1 MKKKYPIINYQNYIN
16 NTLILEK
23 NKLPDLKDA
32 CRTYK
37 LKIGG
42 NKPDLIKRL
51 NEYLYKCKY
60 AIILQKYVKRWIVCL
75 FFKLKGPALY
85 NRKICVNDTDFV
97 TLEPINEIN
106 VTNFYSMNDK
116 QDFTYGFD
124 ITSLIQSFKY
134 NIKKINPY
142 NRYILNPE
150 TIYKIKRCY
159 NLSYILFDSFRKE
172 NSKIELYKHNQKRR
186 IPFMNRHSNSGYVVS
201 TNNIDMINRY
211 STIVELRNNNID
223 RRIQLLFIEIDLLGN
238 YTSYLWFQ
246 NLSYVQFRSLYRII
260 NDMWN
265 TRLNISNNIKLNI
278 CPYYSPFDNI
288 FNHRVFP
295 NDINEYDIKVG
306 CLIVFENLIYSGI
319 NEEYRKLGALYTL
332 TALTAVSFEA
342 RQAYPFLYE
351 SIS

>member
-1 MKKKYPIINYQNYIN
+1 MKKKYPIINYHNYIN
-16 NTLILEK
+16 NNLTIEK

-51 NEYLYKCKY
+51 KEYLYKCKY

-97 TLEPINEIN
+97 TLEPINEIDIE
-106 VTNFYSMNDK
+106 NFYSIVDK

-134 NIKKINPY
+134 KIKKINPY
-142 NRYILNPE
+142 NRNILNPE

-172 NSKIELYKHNQKRR
+172 NNKIELYKHNLKRR
-186 IPFMNRHSNSGYVVS
+186 FLL
-201 TNNIDMINRY
+201 TNNNPNIRLNNINTDMVNRY
-211 STIVELRNNNID
+211 NMIVELRNNNID
-223 RRIQLLFIEIDLLGN
+223 RRIQQLFIEIDLLGN

-246 NLSYVQFRSLYRII
+246 HLSYVQYRALYRTI

-265 TRLNISNNIKLNI
+265 TRLNLSNIMKFNI

-319 NEEYRKLGALYTL
+319 NEEYRKLGGLYIL
-332 TALTAVSFEA
+332 TALTVVSSET
-342 RQAYPFLYE
+342 RQAYPYLYE
-351 SIS
+351 SIA